1 MLELRHVGFETDDN
15 KEILR
20 DVSLTVQDRF
30 VAITG
35 PNGGGKSTLAKV
47 IAGILTPTQGRILLG
62 KRADTGQWALVYGI
76 VEPAEEPA
84 DTCVR
89 EALEETGVDIEPVSL
104 VSVKSSPYMVTYA
117 NGDQCQY
124 MDLLFFCRPR
134 EGGNA
139 QPRVADDES
148 LEVGWFAPDA
158 LPQPLATST
167 QSRLELV
174 QRFKQNAAQGN
185 PACLFTS
192 NLV

>member
-1 MLELRHVGFETDDN
+1 MSTPEFITNLRTKIGNDP
-15 KEILR
+15 LW
-20 DVSLTVQDRF
+20 L
-30 VAITG
+30 
-35 PNGGGKSTLAKV
+35 
-47 IAGILTPTQGRILLG
+47 AGITAYVEDAQGRILLG

-89 EALEETGVDIEPVSL
+89 EALEETGVDIEPVCL

-117 NGDQCQY
+117 NGDRCQY
-124 MDLLFFCRPR
+124 MDLLFLCRPR
-134 EGGNA
+134 EDGNA

-167 QSRLELV
+167 RSRLELV

-185 PACLFTS
+185 SACLFART
-192 NLV
+192 LA

>member
-1 MLELRHVGFETDDN
+1 MTTPPFITHLRKKIGNDP
-15 KEILR
+15 LW
-20 DVSLTVQDRF
+20 LTG
-30 VAITG
+30 ITAYVEDS
-35 PNGGGKSTLAKV
+35 K
-47 IAGILTPTQGRILLG
+47 GRVLLG
-62 KRADTGQWALVYGI
+62 RRADTGQWALVYGI

-89 EALEETGVDIEPVSL
+89 EVLEETGVDIVPTCL

-124 MDLLFFCRPR
+124 MDLLFACKVR

-158 LPQPLATST
+158 LPEPLATST
-167 QSRLELV
+167 QSRLQLV
-174 QRFKQNAAQGN
+174 HTFKQNAACGN
-185 PACLFTS
+185 PTCLFDCT
-192 NLV
+192 LA

>member
-1 MLELRHVGFETDDN
+1 MSTPEFITNLRAKIGNDP
-15 KEILR
+15 LW
-20 DVSLTVQDRF
+20 LTG
-30 VAITG
+30 IT
-35 PNGGGKSTLAKV
+35 AYV
-47 IAGILTPTQGRILLG
+47 EDAQGRILLG
-62 KRADTGQWALVYGI
+62 KRADTGQWALIYGI

-89 EALEETGVDIEPVSL
+89 EALEETGVDIEPVCL
-104 VSVKSSPYMVTYA
+104 VCVKSSPYMVTYA

-124 MDLLFFCRPR
+124 MDLLFLCQPR
-134 EGGNA
+134 EDGNA

-167 QSRLELV
+167 RSRLELV

-185 PACLFTS
+185 PACLFAHT
-192 NLV
+192 LA

>member
-1 MLELRHVGFETDDN
+1 MSTPEFITNLRTKIGNDP
-15 KEILR
+15 LW
-20 DVSLTVQDRF
+20 LTG
-30 VAITG
+30 IT
-35 PNGGGKSTLAKV
+35 TYVEDA
-47 IAGILTPTQGRILLG
+47 QGRILLG
-62 KRADTGQWALVYGI
+62 KRADTGQWALIYGI

-84 DTCVR
+84 NTCVR
-89 EALEETGVDIEPVSL
+89 ETLEETGVDIQPVCL

-134 EGGNA
+134 IDGNA

-167 QSRLELV
+167 RSRLELV

-185 PACLFTS
+185 PACLFAHT
-192 NLV
+192 LA

>member
-1 MLELRHVGFETDDN
+1 MTTPDFITRLRKKIGNDPLWLTGITAYVEDD
-15 KEILR
+15 
-20 DVSLTVQDRF
+20 
-30 VAITG
+30 A
-35 PNGGGKSTLAKV
+35 
-47 IAGILTPTQGRILLG
+47 GRILLG
-62 KRADTGQWALVYGI
+62 RRADTGQWALVYGI

-89 EALEETGVDIEPVSL
+89 EVREETGVDVTPTCL

-124 MDLLFFCRPR
+124 MDLLFACHVR

-148 LEVGWFAPDA
+148 LEVGWFEPTA

-167 QSRLELV
+167 QARLELV
-174 QRFKQNAAQGN
+174 RTFKQNAAAGN
-185 PACLFTS
+185 PACLFTCTQA
-192 NLV
+192 

>member
-1 MLELRHVGFETDDN
+1 MKKNQILALLLAAVMLLAVLTGCAAKTEPAQTEPAQTETAPA
-15 KEILR
+15 EEP
-20 DVSLTVQDRF
+20 
-30 VAITG
+30 A
-35 PNGGGKSTLAKV
+35 PAEE
-47 IAGILTPTQGRILLG
+47 A
-62 KRADTGQWALVYGI
+62 
-76 VEPAEEPA
+76 EPAEEPA

-89 EALEETGVDIEPVSL
+89 EALEETGVDIEPVCL

-124 MDLLFFCRPR
+124 MDLLFLCCPR
-134 EGGNA
+134 EDGNA

-167 QSRLELV
+167 RSRLELV

-185 PACLFTS
+185 PACLFAS
-192 NLV
+192 NLI

>member
-1 MLELRHVGFETDDN
+1 MVPGLMEMC
-15 KEILR
+15 IR
-20 DVSLTVQDRF
+20 DR
-30 VAITG
+30 
-35 PNGGGKSTLAKV
+35 
-47 IAGILTPTQGRILLG
+47 
-62 KRADTGQWALVYGI
+62 
-76 VEPAEEPA
+76 PAEEPA

-89 EALEETGVDIEPVSL
+89 EALEETGVDIEPVCL

-134 EGGNA
+134 EDGNA

-167 QSRLELV
+167 RCV
-174 QRFKQNAAQGN
+174 
-185 PACLFTS
+185 
-192 NLV
+192 

>member
-1 MLELRHVGFETDDN
+1 MSTPEFITNLRAKIDN
-15 KEILR
+15 DPLW
-20 DVSLTVQDRF
+20 LTG
-30 VAITG
+30 IT
-35 PNGGGKSTLAKV
+35 AYV
-47 IAGILTPTQGRILLG
+47 EDAQGRILLG
-62 KRADTGQWALVYGI
+62 KRADTGQWALIYGI

-89 EALEETGVDIEPVSL
+89 EALEETGVDIEPVCL

-124 MDLLFFCRPR
+124 MDLLFLCCPR
-134 EGGNA
+134 EDGNA

-167 QSRLELV
+167 RSRLELV

-185 PACLFTS
+185 TACLFAHT
-192 NLV
+192 LA